1 MRKLLTIGELA
12 GLFNI
17 NSTKIRFYEKKG
29 LLEPKEVSESGYRLY
44 SFEDLEWLEVILLLR
59 DLDVPLEKIKELK
72 KGYYTSDYRDLL
84 VNLKKETK
92 QQIRKLKQKLTTLN
106 EHLIYLDDYDP
117 NIYKIHEYPDRYYVQ
132 IEENIDGN
140 TTEKEFYDSHYKY
153 QLRLSNYED
162 KYIYKFNDNFTMDIG
177 VISKNKSLYNLKKVR
192 VPAGKYLEVKS
203 EVNLLY
209 NLKGIAKQIL
219 KNLEKT
225 AYEVDGPLLGL
236 EDFRLFLFSNK
247 VRFYTF
253 EIRLKD

>member
-1 MRKLLTIGELA
+1 M
-12 GLFNI
+12 LFR
-17 NSTKIRFYEKKG
+17 S
-29 LLEPKEVSESGYRLY
+29 
-44 SFEDLEWLEVILLLR
+44 
-59 DLDVPLEKIKELK
+59 
-72 KGYYTSDYRDLL
+72 
-84 VNLKKETK
+84 
-92 QQIRKLKQKLTTLN
+92 
-106 EHLIYLDDYDP
+106 
-117 NIYKIHEYPDRYYVQ
+117 
-132 IEENIDGN
+132 
-140 TTEKEFYDSHYKY
+140 
-153 QLRLSNYED
+153 
-162 KYIYKFNDNFTMDIG
+162 DNFTMDIG